1 MCELLEKNSLEVAGA
16 LLEDNI
22 LIKDLT
28 SKIHNGKQYI
38 RLAIRT
44 EEENNMLAKKLKNI
58 LELI

>member
-1 MCELLEKNSLEVAGA
+1 MAGA